1 MLEVDI
7 KKDFGKFKLS
17 SKFSNNKN
25 VLGILGASGSGKS
38 LSLKAIAGIVRPDS
52 GRIVLNGRVLFDS
65 EKKINVKTKDRK
77 VGYLFQDYALFP
89 NMTVYENIKTGFR
102 EKRDD
107 MEELI
112 EKKLEELHIKH
123 IKNSPITTIS
133 GGEKQRV
140 ALARILVNKPEILL
154 LDEPFSAIDSF
165 LKWSIELE
173 IRKLIEKYQI
183 PTLFVSHD
191 RDEIYRMC
199 DEIVIMKDGKS
210 EPKKKSKDLFKNPQ
224 SLAAA
229 KLSGCKNFSCIEK
242 INKTGGDCLYKA
254 KAWDLSL
261 YFKNKDEKNLIGIR
275 GHDVKISPQKQ
286 GENSYELEVISVIE
300 EVFEMSIIIRKKG
313 GSGQI
318 SVFMQKDHWQRLKKH
333 DRLYFSFDEGDIMFL
348 D

>member
-52 GRIVLNGRVLFDS
+52 GKIVLNGKVLFDS
-65 EKKINVKTKDRK
+65 EKNINVKTKDRK

-102 EKRDD
+102 EKSDD
-107 MEELI
+107 MEAII

-123 IKNSPITTIS
+123 IKNSSINTIS

-173 IRKLIEKYQI
+173 IRRLIEKYKI

-210 EPKKKSKDLFKNPQ
+210 ESKKKPKDLFKNPQ

-229 KLSGCKNFSCIEK
+229 KLSGCKNLSYLEK
-242 INKTGGDCLYKA
+242 INTGENPCLYRA
-254 KAWDLSL
+254 KSWDLKL
-261 YFKNKDEKNLIGIR
+261 LLKNKNKKNLIGIR
-275 GHDVKISPQKQ
+275 GHDVKISPEKR
-286 GENSYELEVISVIE
+286 GPNSYELEIIREIE
-300 EVFEMSIIIRKKG
+300 EVFKMSIIIRKKG
-313 GSGQI
+313 SFGQI
-318 SVFMQKDHWQRLKKH
+318 SVFMQKDKWERLRRY